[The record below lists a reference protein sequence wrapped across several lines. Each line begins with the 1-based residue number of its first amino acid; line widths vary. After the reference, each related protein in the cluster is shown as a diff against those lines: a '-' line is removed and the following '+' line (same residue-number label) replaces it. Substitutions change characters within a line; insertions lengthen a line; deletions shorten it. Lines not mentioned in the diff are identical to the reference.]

1 MLLLQLIPP
10 YWSGPAQDIQSPI
23 STSRNI
29 AVASLLDT
37 DSEVN
42 LITLDLINDVNITT
56 FGQVMTPLTGLG
68 PSMRYSVDKP
78 VLPIEITA
86 DSIAWQGVIEQKIN
100 VFLLI

>member
-42 LITLDLINDVNITT
+42 LITLDLINDVNMTT
-56 FGQVMTPLTGLG
+56 FGKVMTPLTGLG
-68 PSMRYSVDKP
+68 PCTRSLDKP

-86 DSIAWQGVIEQKIN
+86 DSIAWQGLIEQKIN